1 MNRKQYKKFYKQFQ
15 KWAVRVEKNGIQKNG
30 TEISIFRDNSN
41 PFRRFTKSWWKV
53 ILYNITHRNKIDWFD
68 YEDILKYLIVNLTI
82 KGVYLWNFGCHE
94 NHKKQTHTCWLLRK
108 DLLNA
113 LDSPYNGKVIKYA
126 FVKMLLTLW
135 D

>member
-1 MNRKQYKKFYKQFQ
+1 MNRKQYEKFYKQFQ

-41 PFRRFTKSWWKV
+41 PFGCFTKSWWKI
-53 ILYNITHRNKIDWFD
+53 ILYNITHRNKIDWLD

-113 LDSPYNGKVIKYA
+113 LGSPRNGKVIKHA